1 MGEDELFLTRV
12 GIRRI
17 TPGRAH
23 RLRRG
28 EAEGTPAGDRNPQ
41 TYTLLVTATSGGLWH
56 AKHSTLTAH

>member
-23 RLRRG
+23 ACGGG
-28 EAEGTPAGDRNPQ
+28 EAEGTAAGDRNPQ

-56 AKHSTLTAH
+56 AKHNTLTAH